1 MVLTALSGSHIQAT
15 GSAGP
20 YAGVLAMRCVVGAKP
35 RGQCTELGSNGD
47 RRTPRGILPR

>member
-1 MVLTALSGSHIQAT
+1 MSTQHD
-15 GSAGP
+15 SAGP

-47 RRTPRGILPR
+47 RRTLRRILLR